1 MIPLL
6 PLLGPLLPLSY
17 NMTNISNTTYTIYAN
32 ETFTADSDSEWMMK
46 QDYEQNRQKFIKM
59 NQAIHGLLQD
69 VLALKKLDVQM
80 VNGFRTQLQELEEE
94 LQQMEDSHDEE
105 SRQAIRQLTADM
117 EEWMDSMARDIK
129 LEFEERTAEM
139 AEVAEAAEAE
149 AEAEVADMWNHIIPA
164 GVAALAIITVL
175 FSAVAITI
183 YKSVSLTSSV

>member
-1 MIPLL
+1 
-6 PLLGPLLPLSY
+6 
-17 NMTNISNTTYTIYAN
+17 
-32 ETFTADSDSEWMMK
+32 MK
-46 QDYEQNRQKFIKM
+46 QDYEQNRQKFIEM

-69 VLALKKLDVQM
+69 VLALKKLDGEI

-94 LQQMEDSHDEE
+94 LQQMEDSHDED

-117 EEWMDSMARDIK
+117 ETWMDNMARDIR
-129 LEFEERTAEM
+129 LEFEERMAEM
-139 AEVAEAAEAE
+139 AEA

-183 YKSVSLTSSV
+183 YKRSVSLTSSV

>member
-17 NMTNISNTTYTIYAN
+17 NMTNIYNTTYTIYAN
-32 ETFTADSDSEWMMK
+32 DTFTADSDSEWMMK

-69 VLALKKLDVQM
+69 VLALKKLDVEM

-94 LQQMEDSHDEE
+94 LQQMEDSHDED

-117 EEWMDSMARDIK
+117 ETWMDNMARDIR
-129 LEFEERTAEM
+129 LEFEERMAEM
-139 AEVAEAAEAE
+139 AEVAEAAE

-183 YKSVSLTSSV
+183 YKRSVSLTSSV

>member
-17 NMTNISNTTYTIYAN
+17 NMTNIYNTTYTIYAN
-32 ETFTADSDSEWMMK
+32 DTFTADSDSEWMMK

-69 VLALKKLDVQM
+69 VLALKKLDVEM
-80 VNGFRTQLQELEEE
+80 VNGFRTQLLELEEE
-94 LQQMEDSHDEE
+94 LQQMEDSHDED

-117 EEWMDSMARDIK
+117 ETWMDNMARDIR
-129 LEFEERTAEM
+129 LEFEERMAEM
-139 AEVAEAAEAE
+139 AEVAEAAE

-183 YKSVSLTSSV
+183 YKRSVSLTSSV

>member
-32 ETFTADSDSEWMMK
+32 DTFTADSDSEWMMK

-149 AEAEVADMWNHIIPA
+149 AEMYNYIIPA

>member
-1 MIPLL
+1 
-6 PLLGPLLPLSY
+6 
-17 NMTNISNTTYTIYAN
+17 MTNISNTTYTIYAN
-32 ETFTADSDSEWMMK
+32 DTFTADSDSEWMMK

-139 AEVAEAAEAE
+139 AEVAE
-149 AEAEVADMWNHIIPA
+149 EAEVADMWNHIIPA

>member
-17 NMTNISNTTYTIYAN
+17 NMTNIYNTTYTIYAN
-32 ETFTADSDSEWMMK
+32 DTFTADSDSEWMMK

-69 VLALKKLDVQM
+69 VLALKKLDVEM
-80 VNGFRTQLQELEEE
+80 VNGFRTQLQMMEEE
-94 LQQMEDSHDEE
+94 FQQMEDSHDED
-105 SRQAIRQLTADM
+105 SRQALRQLTADM
-117 EEWMDSMARDIK
+117 ETWMDNMARDIK
-129 LEFEERTAEM
+129 LEFEERMAEM
-139 AEVAEAAEAE
+139 AEAAE

-183 YKSVSLTSSV
+183 YKRSVSLTSSV

>member
-17 NMTNISNTTYTIYAN
+17 NMTNIYNTTYTIYAN
-32 ETFTADSDSEWMMK
+32 DTFTADSDSEWMMK

-69 VLALKKLDVQM
+69 VLALKKLDVEM
-80 VNGFRTQLQELEEE
+80 VNGFRTQLQMMEEE
-94 LQQMEDSHDEE
+94 FQQMEDSHDED
-105 SRQAIRQLTADM
+105 SRQALRQLTADM
-117 EEWMDSMARDIK
+117 ETWMDNMDRDIR
-129 LEFEERTAEM
+129 LEFEERMAEM
-139 AEVAEAAEAE
+139 AEVAEAAE

-183 YKSVSLTSSV
+183 YKRSVSLTSSV